1 MKSVLGSAVL
11 NTVGLLASGGPEGAL
26 FTSITGDGAGSVDVA
41 EGVLVSPGGEQ
52 YQQLGYDL
60 PVGSDGS
67 GGVLRSS
74 PDINY
79 SYNPSIK
86 TIDNEYGN
94 GFKIKR

>member
-1 MKSVLGSAVL
+1 MDGFYYI
-11 NTVGLLASGGPEGAL
+11 GG
-26 FTSITGDGAGSVDVA
+26 IDN
-41 EGVLVSPGGEQ
+41 SPYFMRIFEIGGEV

-67 GGVLRSS
+67 GWVLRSS